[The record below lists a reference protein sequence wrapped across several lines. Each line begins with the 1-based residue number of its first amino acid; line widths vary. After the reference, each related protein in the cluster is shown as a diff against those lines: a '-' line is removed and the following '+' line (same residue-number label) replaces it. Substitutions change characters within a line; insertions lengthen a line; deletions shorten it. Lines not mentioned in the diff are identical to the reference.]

1 VLDHDVR
8 DPEAFEGGSLAQGRP
23 VGGYAILLGVFAG
36 LAGGFAAWLS
46 RSGRELPERVAPGDL
61 ALLTVATH
69 KASRLVSKDR
79 VTSTVRAPFTRL
91 EDGERGGEVNEA
103 ARGTG
108 LRRAIGELLVC
119 PYCVGMWIAAA
130 FTAGLIVAPRATRW
144 TAAALSMLFGSDVL
158 QIAYKKAEA
167 TKASRGQ

>member
-1 VLDHDVR
+1 M
-8 DPEAFEGGSLAQGRP
+8 
-23 VGGYAILLGVFAG
+23 GGYAILLGVFAG

-46 RSGRELPERVAPGDL
+46 RSGRELPERVAAGDL
-61 ALLTVATH
+61 ALVTVATH
-69 KASRLVSKDR
+69 KAARLVSQDR

-91 EDGERGGEVNEA
+91 ETDQGGEELSET

-108 LRRAIGELLVC
+108 LRRAIGELLIC

-144 TAAALSMLFGSDVL
+144 TAAALSTLFGSDVL

-167 TKASRGQ
+167 AR

>member
-1 VLDHDVR
+1 MLDQDVR
-8 DPEAFEGGSLAQGRP
+8 EPGSFAGGSFSKERP

-46 RSGRELPERVAPGDL
+46 RSGRELPERIAPGDL
-61 ALLTVATH
+61 ALVTVATH
-69 KASRLVSKDR
+69 KASRLVSQDR
-79 VTSTVRAPFTRL
+79 VTSTVRAPFTRI
-91 EDGERGGEVNEA
+91 EDDEDGGEVSEA

-108 LRRAIGELLVC
+108 LRRAIGELLIC

-167 TKASRGQ
+167 AR

>member
-1 VLDHDVR
+1 VLDQEVR
-8 DPEAFEGGSLAQGRP
+8 DPESFKDRSVHQERP

-61 ALLTVATH
+61 ALVTVATH

-79 VTSTVRAPFTRL
+79 VTSTVRAPFTRVEGD
-91 EDGERGGEVNEA
+91 EDGGELSEA

-108 LRRAIGELLVC
+108 LRRAIGELLIC
-119 PYCVGMWIAAA
+119 PYCLGMWIAAA

-144 TAAALSMLFGSDVL
+144 TAAALSTLFGSDLL

-167 TKASRGQ
+167 AL

>member
-1 VLDHDVR
+1 M
-8 DPEAFEGGSLAQGRP
+8 
-23 VGGYAILLGVFAG
+23 GGYAILLGVFAG

-46 RSGRELPERVAPGDL
+46 RSGRELPERVAAGDL
-61 ALLTVATH
+61 ALVTVATH
-69 KASRLVSKDR
+69 KAARLVSRDR

-91 EDGERGGEVNEA
+91 EPDQGGEELSET

-108 LRRAIGELLVC
+108 LRRAIGELLIC

-144 TAAALSMLFGSDVL
+144 TAAALSTLFGSDVL

-167 TKASRGQ
+167 AR

>member
-1 VLDHDVR
+1 M
-8 DPEAFEGGSLAQGRP
+8 
-23 VGGYAILLGVFAG
+23 GGYAILLGVFAG

-46 RSGRELPERVAPGDL
+46 RSGREVPDRVDPGDL
-61 ALLTVATH
+61 VLVTVATH
-69 KASRLVSKDR
+69 KASRLVSRDR
-79 VTSTVRAPFTRL
+79 VMSTVRAPFTHL
-91 EDGERGGEVNEA
+91 EGDESGREVSEA

-108 LRRAIGELLVC
+108 LRRAIGELLIC

-144 TAAALSMLFGSDVL
+144 TAAALSTLFGSDVL

-167 TKASRGQ
+167 AR

>member
-1 VLDHDVR
+1 MLDQEVR
-8 DPEAFEGGSLAQGRP
+8 DPESLKDRSVHRERP

-61 ALLTVATH
+61 ALVTVATH

-91 EDGERGGEVNEA
+91 EGDEDGGDLSEA

-108 LRRAIGELLVC
+108 LRRAIGELLIC
-119 PYCVGMWIAAA
+119 PYCLGMWIAAA

-144 TAAALSMLFGSDVL
+144 TAAALSTLFGSDLL
-158 QIAYKKAEA
+158 QIAYKRAEA
-167 TKASRGQ
+167 AL

>member
-1 VLDHDVR
+1 M
-8 DPEAFEGGSLAQGRP
+8 
-23 VGGYAILLGVFAG
+23 GGYAVLLGVFAG

-46 RSGRELPERVAPGDL
+46 RSGRELPERVTAGDL
-61 ALLTVATH
+61 ALVTVATA
-69 KASRLVSKDR
+69 KASRLVSQDR

-91 EDGERGGEVNEA
+91 EGDQGSGGVSEA

-108 LRRAIGELLVC
+108 LRRAIGELLIC
-119 PYCVGMWIAAA
+119 PYCLGMWIAAA

-144 TAAALSMLFGSDVL
+144 TATALSTLLGSDLL

-167 TKASRGQ
+167 AR

>member
-1 VLDHDVR
+1 VLDQEVH
-8 DPEAFEGGSLAQGRP
+8 DPESSEGGSLAEGRP

-46 RSGRELPERVAPGDL
+46 RSGRELPERVAAGDL
-61 ALLTVATH
+61 ALVAVATH
-69 KASRLVSKDR
+69 KAARLVSQDR

-91 EDGERGGEVNEA
+91 ENDEGGGELSET

-108 LRRAIGELLVC
+108 LRRAIGELLIC

-144 TAAALSMLFGSDVL
+144 TAAALSTLFGSDVL

-167 TKASRGQ
+167 AR